1 MKDRKPIYYIS
12 FQEKKNVNHKW
23 IYLKLKAILT
33 KILLDMD
40 YYTMTLYYFM
50 FQHYIDNEKNKI
62 LQNKRSEKKNKTE
75 NEQKYNF
82 TK

>member
-50 FQHYIDNEKNKI
+50 F
-62 LQNKRSEKKNKTE
+62 
-75 NEQKYNF
+75 
-82 TK
+82 